1 MTIHFDSSLVKI
13 DKKGNQILS
22 NTLEKGEKLAS
33 GQTYAQV
40 LRAGGVIGDTDEFA
54 ERDDEQGL
62 TLDESGVH
70 TVPETF
76 DQEAHDKAVAETNK
90 TANTDDAPVLAAQ
103 ADDPNSHVEGLDE
116 SSVPAGGEAPKE

>member
-22 NTLEKGEKLAS
+22 TTLDKGEKLAS
-33 GQTYAQV
+33 GQTYSQI
-40 LRAGGVIGDTDEFA
+40 LRAGGVIGNVDEFA

-76 DQEAHDKAVAETNK
+76 DQDAHDKQVAETNK
-90 TANTDDAPVLAAQ
+90 IADTDNAPVLAAE

-116 SSVPAGGEAPKE
+116 SSIPAGGEAPKE